1 MTNRIRITA
10 ASLAAAATLLTVGAA
25 PALAARPTDPGY
37 VFYEPAFHNGQ
48 TEKITAGYD
57 SKRNNSFCIYS
68 YGNGPDYPYS
78 DGSYVQSGPVG
89 TNSAAEFE
97 AFCLAN
103 YPNRTGV

>member
-1 MTNRIRITA
+1 MRKPRAAA
-10 ASLAAAATLLTVGAA
+10 ASLAATAALFTVGLATSAEAA
-25 PALAARPTDPGY
+25 KPTDPGY

-78 DGSYVQSGPVG
+78 DGSYVQAGPVG